1 MRAYLRMF
9 ELGLVPGD
17 HVRDQPSPSVCFLT
31 GYNHGFLNR
40 WMLKQSG
47 LNLCEFDPISSNL
60 DLMVQSTD
68 ILYVSINASPYQVPG
83 PVQANAR
90 LLCVRIR
97 QIPFGGHLVPLPI
110 SSADG
115 NPSNVQL
122 THHS

>member
-90 LLCVRIR
+90 LLCVRSSKFR
-97 QIPFGGHLVPLPI
+97 SAVNSVPFQFPRP
-110 SSADG
+110 AA
-115 NPSNVQL
+115 NPPMYN
-122 THHS
+122 